1 MWLAMRMLAPVQSV
15 SPYPMNSSWR
25 SAMMAWDSLLNHVLA
40 SDCSLCA
47 NEQQNQV
54 GHAWLIQRQV
64 VAPASWCIYPYRRS
78 RLMDSLRILIA
89 DDHPL
94 FRKGMRTLLNAT
106 LDMEVVGEA
115 TTGQEVIELAATLQ
129 PDVILMDLQMPGI
142 NGIEATRQI
151 LHTSPHIRILVVTLF
166 EDDSSVFT
174 ALRAGARGYVLKD
187 AKEEEIVRAIWAVGS
202 GEAIFSPAIATRL
215 MDFFAAQHP
224 GVSKEIFPT
233 LTDREREI
241 LQLIARGSTNND
253 IARHLGLSVKTVNN
267 YVSNIF
273 SKLQVAD
280 RAQAIIRARD
290 AGLE

>member
-1 MWLAMRMLAPVQSV
+1 MEP
-15 SPYPMNSSWR
+15 
-25 SAMMAWDSLLNHVLA
+25 
-40 SDCSLCA
+40 
-47 NEQQNQV
+47 
-54 GHAWLIQRQV
+54 
-64 VAPASWCIYPYRRS
+64 
-78 RLMDSLRILIA
+78 LRVLIA

-94 FRKGMRTLLNAT
+94 FRKGMRALLTAT
-106 LDMEVVGEA
+106 ADTEVVGEA
-115 TTGQEVIELAATLQ
+115 TTGQEATELAAALQ

-166 EDDSSVFT
+166 EDDASIFT

-187 AKEEEIVRAIWAVGS
+187 AKEEEMLRAIRAVGS

-215 MDFFAAQHP
+215 MDFFAASRSAVP
-224 GVSKEIFPT
+224 KEIFPA
-233 LTDREREI
+233 LTEREREI
-241 LQLIARGSTNND
+241 LQMIARGRTNND
-253 IARHLGLSVKTVNN
+253 IAQELALSSKTVGN

-290 AGLE
+290 AGLM

>member
-1 MWLAMRMLAPVQSV
+1 
-15 SPYPMNSSWR
+15 
-25 SAMMAWDSLLNHVLA
+25 
-40 SDCSLCA
+40 
-47 NEQQNQV
+47 
-54 GHAWLIQRQV
+54 
-64 VAPASWCIYPYRRS
+64 
-78 RLMDSLRILIA
+78 MDSLHVLIA

-94 FRKGMRTLLNAT
+94 FRKGMRALLVAAQ
-106 LDMEVVGEA
+106 DIEVVGEA

-151 LHTSPHIRILVVTLF
+151 LHTSPHIRILVITLF
-166 EDDSSVFT
+166 EDDASVFS

-187 AKEEEIVRAIWAVGS
+187 AKEEEILRAIRSVGS

-215 MDFFAAQHP
+215 IDFFATPRPDA
-224 GVSKEIFPT
+224 SKEIFPT
-233 LTDREREI
+233 LTEREREI
-241 LQLIARGSTNND
+241 LQLLARGSPNHD
-253 IARHLGLSVKTVNN
+253 IAKQLALSVKTVNN

-273 SKLQVAD
+273 SKLQVTD